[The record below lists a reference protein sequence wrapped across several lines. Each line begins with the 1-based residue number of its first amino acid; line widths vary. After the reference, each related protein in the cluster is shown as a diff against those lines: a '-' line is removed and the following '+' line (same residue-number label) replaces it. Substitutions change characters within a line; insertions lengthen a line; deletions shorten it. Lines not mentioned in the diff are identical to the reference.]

1 MRLTETSPAMP
12 KRQPHKDK
20 PAVGNYEI
28 SSTASLTGSPFAIT
42 SVDVPANP
50 RTRAPWMPMPYTAPA
65 TAAKELHKRVE
76 NLRIYVTEMST
87 TQNFTTTDTGPIAH
101 LTPRSN

>member
-1 MRLTETSPAMP
+1 
-12 KRQPHKDK
+12 
-20 PAVGNYEI
+20 
-28 SSTASLTGSPFAIT
+28 
-42 SVDVPANP
+42 
-50 RTRAPWMPMPYTAPA
+50 MPMPYTAPA
-65 TAAKELHKRVE
+65 AAAKELHKRVE